1 MKILFYL
8 EDQLLKKFPCSQTNE
23 DRKQMFLTDK
33 PYLKSEMVKVR
44 PNMPPISWWKNYGQ
58 FKKKSNAGKISLVY
72 LGACDNKTMYVNE
85 VLDWVNSNQELLE
98 LTIISHQLDKQ
109 TKDLIAR
116 YDTSAIKV
124 IEPIDY
130 YDLPKELVKYD
141 TGLVLYKGHIP
152 NYVYNVPNKVY
163 EYLSCGLEVI
173 VDQKL
178 STIIKLGIEQIRIID
193 YTSLNLR
200 V

>member
-1 MKILFYL
+1 
-8 EDQLLKKFPCSQTNE
+8 
-23 DRKQMFLTDK
+23 
-33 PYLKSEMVKVR
+33 
-44 PNMPPISWWKNYGQ
+44 
-58 FKKKSNAGKISLVY
+58 
-72 LGACDNKTMYVNE
+72 MYVKE

-178 STIIKLGIEQIRIID
+178 STTIKLGIEQIRIVD